1 MSLRWQLFIFM
12 RNDAIALKNYLFQ
25 AGPQTARLYQR
36 SSSFWRGP
44 RSLLQKCAP
53 SFVRRI
59 RRPEFLKNFF
69 LILNFPLT
77 LGSASCV
84 SGCRPSPFTWL
95 CAATRCTRVVDFTW
109 KLEIKKYNFKGWKIH
124 LINFDEV
131 GARLSRRGRS
141 RITAVHFWSWIC
153 GFLFGKMEEKNRKIW
168 QENAN
173 SEKNGLDSKFVAH
186 ICGRSLGGALCTI
199 GAWRVRLQF
208 ESIPPT
214 NPLASLFSVSVSSAF
229 LWPLLIFQHIPP
241 LFLPPAVCLLYSPLF
256 SLHFP
261 IFVAIR

>member
-1 MSLRWQLFIFM
+1 M
-12 RNDAIALKNYLFQ
+12 RNDAIALKITCSRRARKQNGSTSEVLHFDEVHDHSCRS
-25 AGPQTARLYQR
+25 ARLHL
-36 SSSFWRGP
+36 SDESGG
-44 RSLLQKCAP
+44 LN
-53 SFVRRI
+53 
-59 RRPEFLKNFF
+59 FLFF
-69 LILNFPLT
+69 LFFKILDFPLT

-141 RITAVHFWSWIC
+141 RITAVHFWFWIC

-186 ICGRSLGGALCTI
+186 ICGRSLGGAFCTI

-229 LWPLLIFQHIPP
+229 LWPLLIFQHIPL